1 MRRTKEDALLTREQ
15 LLDAA
20 ELVFSDKGVSRTSL
34 QDIAQA
40 AGMTRGAIYWHFKDK
55 AALFNAMMDRSTS
68 PIEETIGRV
77 GQEATE
83 DPLAQVRAAMM
94 DALTRI
100 ATEPR
105 TRRVIG
111 IAVNKVEY
119 VDELSDV
126 RARHVRV
133 HLNCQAHLE
142 TALKRAQK
150 LGLVAPQPSARVMT
164 VGLQAL
170 VNGLINTW
178 MLDDKLFHLTRT
190 GAQAIDLYLSGLKAT
205 SPSLVSSRPTSSSRC
220 RVSAQPSRLK
230 PSGL

>member
-1 MRRTKEDALLTREQ
+1 MRRTKEDAQLTREQ

-20 ELVFSDKGVSRTSL
+20 ELIFSDKGVSQTSL

-40 AGMTRGAIYWHFKDK
+40 AGLTRGAIYWHFKDK

-68 PIEETIGRV
+68 PIEETIGQV
-77 GQEATE
+77 GQATGR
-83 DPLAQVRAAMM
+83 DPLAQVRAAML
-94 DALTRI
+94 DALSRI

-133 HLNCQAHLE
+133 HLNCRAHIE
-142 TALKRAQK
+142 AALKRAQK
-150 LGLVAPQPSARVMT
+150 LGMVAAQPSARVMT

-170 VNGLINTW
+170 MTGLIDTW
-178 MLDDKLFHLTRT
+178 MLDDKLFPLVRT
-190 GAQAIDLYLSGLKAT
+190 GAQALELYLSGLKAT
-205 SPSLVSSRPTSSSRC
+205 SPSLASSKPTSSSRC

>member
-1 MRRTKEDALLTREQ
+1 MRRTKEDALLTREL

-55 AALFNAMMDRSTS
+55 ASLFNAMMDRSTS

-77 GQEATE
+77 GQEATD

-126 RARHVRV
+126 RARHISV

-142 TALKRAQK
+142 KALKRAQK
-150 LGLVAPQPSARVMT
+150 LGLVASQPSARVMT

-170 VNGLINTW
+170 VGGLINTW

-205 SPSLVSSRPTSSSRC
+205 SPSLVSSRLTSSSRC